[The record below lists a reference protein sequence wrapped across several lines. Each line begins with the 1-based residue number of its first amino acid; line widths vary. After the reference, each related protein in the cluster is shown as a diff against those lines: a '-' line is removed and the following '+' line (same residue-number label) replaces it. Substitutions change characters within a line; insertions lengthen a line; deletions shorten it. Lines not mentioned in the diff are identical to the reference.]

1 MTAMLSEETECL
13 EDLKTSEFQISP
25 IRMQTAE
32 EKLLKLA
39 TLSSAGYF
47 KEILPGIDIRYRLES
62 EVMKE
67 EILLK
72 NKEAATAEFTFV
84 MKHPSLAI
92 KKLADGSLVL
102 CKELEEDQTGEASD
116 EDIVFYLDQ
125 PILFDQNGAVLKADY
140 KIAAGNGMSEITIM
154 MD

>member
-13 EDLKTSEFQISP
+13 EDLKTSEFRSVRSVCRQQK
-25 IRMQTAE
+25 R
-32 EKLLKLA
+32 KLLKLA

-92 KKLADGSLVL
+92 KKACRRQPCIVQRIRGR
-102 CKELEEDQTGEASD
+102 SD
-116 EDIVFYLDQ
+116 RRSF
-125 PILFDQNGAVLKADY
+125 
-140 KIAAGNGMSEITIM
+140 
-154 MD
+154 